1 VNLSGPFIRRP
12 IATSL
17 LAFGLLLAGL
27 VAFRFLP
34 IAPLPQIE
42 FPTIS
47 VESNL
52 PGADPVTVATS
63 VSAPLE
69 RHFAQISGV
78 SEITST
84 SSLGS
89 SQVTI
94 QFDLSRGIDSAAR
107 DVQAAINAA
116 ASDLPAGLVTKPS
129 YRKVNPADAPI
140 IILSL
145 TSDTTALGEVY
156 NYAVDVIAQQLSQ
169 VEGVSQVVVSGAQ
182 KSAVRVQVDPAYLA
196 TLGLSIEDIRNFV
209 GSSNANLPKGS
220 IDGPDVSYTIH
231 VNDQLSEAKDYS
243 PLVAYQKNG
252 TAVRLSDL
260 GKVVDATENA
270 RQAGWFNGKP
280 AVNLIVFKQ
289 SGANVIETVDR
300 IRAIM
305 PLMQK
310 WMPPAIKMNVA
321 VDRTGT
327 IRASVG
333 HIEITLLISIALVVM
348 VVFLFL
354 RRFWATVIPSFTV
367 PLALAGTFGLM
378 YLVGYT
384 LDNLSLMALAVAV
397 GFVVDDAIVV
407 IENIVR
413 YMEAG
418 DAPLEAALK
427 GAKQIGFT
435 VLSISISLVAV
446 FIPLIFMTGLIGRLL
461 HEFAVTLTCAILVSG
476 LVSLTFTPM
485 MCSRFLRHEDSASK
499 PNRFFRWLES
509 SFMAMQKGYER
520 GLTWVLRHEKLM
532 LGVTVGTMIATAVL
546 YIVVPKG
553 IFPIEDTGQMMG
565 VIEGGQDISFL
576 ALEAK
581 QQQVAATVL
590 KDPAVDSVVSIMNG
604 GSNQGR
610 MFVQLKPL
618 DKRKIDIQSV
628 IGRLRKKLAKM
639 EGIGVFLQPSQDIR
653 VGGRPAKSLYQYTL
667 TGSDLDELHHWSTV
681 LLQELQ
687 KAPHF
692 QDVTTDLQTSGL
704 QASVVVD
711 RAAAARLGLTLS
723 TIDNTLYDAFGQ
735 RQVSTIYTALTQHH
749 VVLEASP
756 KYQFD
761 PASLDKVFVKSA
773 SGQMIPLS
781 AVAHFERTNT
791 SLSVNHQ
798 GQFPA
803 DTLSF
808 NLDPGYSLSD
818 ATTAINAITSRLHIP
833 GDIHGSYQGTAK
845 LFQQSSTTELLL
857 ILAALLAVYIILGM
871 LYESLIH
878 PLTILS
884 TLPSAG
890 LGALL
895 ALLVTGNEL
904 SIVALIG
911 IILLIGIVKK
921 NAIMMIDFAL
931 EVERNE
937 GLSPSEAIHRA
948 CVVRFRPIMMTTMA
962 ALFGALPL
970 ALEGGVGAELH
981 KPLGISIVGGLI
993 LSQMLTLFTTP
1004 VVYVALDNL
1013 RNRVVGHA
1021 PNSPALRPEPGLGVN
1036 APKLSGRFGLNPRP
1050 GYD

>member
-1 VNLSGPFIRRP
+1 VNISGPFIRRP

-17 LAFGLLLAGL
+17 LALGLLLAGL

-42 FPTIS
+42 FPTINVS
-47 VESNL
+47 GNL
-52 PGADPVTVATS
+52 PGADPVTVASS

-69 RHFAQISGV
+69 RRFAQIAGV
-78 SEITST
+78 SQLTSS

-89 SQVTI
+89 ANVTI
-94 QFDLSRGIDSAAR
+94 VFDLSRSIDSAAR

-116 ASDLPAGLVTKPS
+116 SGDLPADLVTKPN
-129 YRKVNPADAPI
+129 YRKVNPADSPI

-145 TSDTTALGEVY
+145 TSDTTALGDVY
-156 NYAVDVIAQQLSQ
+156 NYANDVIAQQLSQ
-169 VEGVSQVVVSGAQ
+169 VEGVSQVVVGGAQ

-196 TLGLSIEDIRNFV
+196 TLGLGIEDIRKFV
-209 GSSNANLPKGS
+209 GSANANLPKGS
-220 IDGPDVSYTIH
+220 LDGPDVDYTIH
-231 VNDQLSEAKDYS
+231 VNDQLSEAKDYVS
-243 PLVAYQKNG
+243 LVAYQKNNS
-252 TAVRLSDL
+252 AVRLSDL
-260 GKVVDATENA
+260 GNVIDSTENI
-270 RQAGWFNGKP
+270 RQAGWYNGKP
-280 AVNLIVFKQ
+280 AVNLIVFKAP
-289 SGANVIETVDR
+289 GANVIDTVDR

-305 PLMQK
+305 PQMQK
-310 WMPPAIKMNVA
+310 WMPPAIKMHVA

-327 IRASVG
+327 IRASVS
-333 HIEITLLISIALVVM
+333 HIEITLLISVALVVM

-367 PLALAGTFGLM
+367 PLALAGTFGVM

-413 YMEAG
+413 YIEAG
-418 DAPLEAALK
+418 DAPLEASLK
-427 GAKQIGFT
+427 GARQIGFT
-435 VLSISISLVAV
+435 VLSISVSLVAV

-485 MCSRFLRHEDSASK
+485 MCSRFLRHEASESK
-499 PNRFFRWLES
+499 PGRLFRWLES
-509 SFMAMQKGYER
+509 GFMVMQKNYER
-520 GLTWVLRHEKLM
+520 ALTWVLRHEILM
-532 LGVTVGTMIATAVL
+532 LIITFGTMVATIGL
-546 YIVVPKG
+546 YIIVPKG
-553 IFPIEDTGQMMG
+553 FFPVEDTGQMMAT
-565 VIEGGQDISFL
+565 VEGSQDISFL
-576 ALEAK
+576 SLKAK
-581 QQQVAATVL
+581 QQQVAAVVL
-590 KDPAVDSVVSIMNG
+590 KDPAVESVVSIMSG

-618 DKRKIDIQSV
+618 DKRKLGIQAV

-639 EGIGVFLQPSQDIR
+639 EGVGLFLQPAQDLR
-653 VGGRPAKSLYQYTL
+653 FGGRAAKSLYQYTL
-667 TGSDLDELHHWSTV
+667 TASDLNALHQWSNALV
-681 LLQELQ
+681 KELQ
-687 KAPHF
+687 KNPHF
-692 QDVTTDLQTSGL
+692 HDVTTDLQTTGL
-704 QASVVVD
+704 QAEVVVD
-711 RAAAARLGLTLS
+711 RTAVARVGLTLGA
-723 TIDNTLYDAFGQ
+723 IDNTLYDAFGQ

-749 VVLEASP
+749 VILEASP
-756 KYQFD
+756 RDQLD
-761 PASLDKVFVKSA
+761 PNSLEKIYVKSSA
-773 SGQMIPLS
+773 GRMIPLN
-781 AVAHFERTNT
+781 AVAKFERTNT

-808 NLDPGYSLSD
+808 DLDPNFSLGQ
-818 ATTAINAITSRLHIP
+818 ATAAINAAIARLHVP
-833 GDIHGSYQGTAK
+833 GDIHGSFQGTAQI
-845 LFQQSSTTELLL
+845 FQQSLTTEPML
-857 ILAALLAVYIILGM
+857 IAAALLAVYIILGM

-878 PLTILS
+878 PLTIIS

-890 LGALL
+890 MGALL

-904 SIVALIG
+904 SVVAIIG

-931 EVERNE
+931 ELERNE
-937 GLSPSEAIHRA
+937 GLGPAESIFRA
-948 CVVRFRPIMMTTMA
+948 CAVRFRPITMTTMA

-970 ALEGGVGAELH
+970 ALLGGVGSELH

-993 LSQMLTLFTTP
+993 VSQMLTLFTTP

-1013 RNRVVGHA
+1013 RHRRGVPSPWRLPLENWIGKAWQTLGGKHA
-1021 PNSPALRPEPGLGVN
+1021 RSGSPPV
-1036 APKLSGRFGLNPRP
+1036 
-1050 GYD
+1050 